1 MTRSHHAPQSTAPY
15 VHLKAS
21 VPRLAVADGVLQP
34 HALVKVDVASAPQ
47 PVGFAVVVH
56 WPEQIR
62 HCTLG
67 DAGVPHDAETVTIRV
82 SRSAP
87 LAEVDVYGFPNF
99 GAF

>member
-1 MTRSHHAPQSTAPY
+1 
-15 VHLKAS
+15 
-21 VPRLAVADGVLQP
+21 
-34 HALVKVDVASAPQ
+34 VASAPQ

-99 GAF
+99 GAFVQWLYSALGVGNPPKTAGDGMNAPPTVT